1 MNASSSLTRIPEPL
15 EPGDRIMLAAPARFV
30 TEEQANSAV
39 KFITEAGFVAVV
51 PEGLFLRQGQ
61 FGGSDVHRAE
71 VMNQGFAAPDI
82 KAIWVMRGGYGC
94 ARILPL
100 LNPEFFLDCSTWIIG
115 FSDATA
121 LHGWANRLGTA
132 TLHGP
137 VANTFAS
144 GLPEEQSAFWA
155 SLGASHEAVQTSKV
169 VGGNLSVLYSLLG
182 TPFFP
187 DCSGNWLMLE
197 DLDEYLY
204 HLDRMM
210 LALRLAGVLDEVK
223 GLLIGSFSDLH
234 DNTIADG
241 QSVDNP
247 FGQSMEEIIRAHVPS
262 DKPIHW
268 NLPIGHGQ
276 KNMPVVFGGSWE
288 QQKHRFAHGKP

>member
-1 MNASSSLTRIPEPL
+1 
-15 EPGDRIMLAAPARFV
+15 MLAAPARFV

-51 PEGLFLRQGQ
+51 PEGLFLREGQ

-71 VMNQGFAAPDI
+71 VMNHGFAAPDI

-144 GLPEEQSAFWA
+144 GLPEEQGAFWA
-155 SLGASHEAVQTSKV
+155 SLGASHEVVQTSKV

-182 TPFFP
+182 TPFFRIAR
-187 DCSGNWLMLE
+187 E
-197 DLDEYLY
+197 
-204 HLDRMM
+204 
-210 LALRLAGVLDEVK
+210 
-223 GLLIGSFSDLH
+223 IGSCSR
-234 DNTIADG
+234 I
-241 QSVDNP
+241 
-247 FGQSMEEIIRAHVPS
+247 
-262 DKPIHW
+262 
-268 NLPIGHGQ
+268 
-276 KNMPVVFGGSWE
+276 
-288 QQKHRFAHGKP
+288 